1 MKLTNELRIIT
12 AGKSLTVKY
21 LAAYS
26 WCQLPCHAVV
36 VQVNL
41 LQPLELPNG
50 IRDVATE
57 HIESKIK
64 DNQIPELDHACTI
77 KNSL

>member
-1 MKLTNELRIIT
+1 MKLTNEL
-12 AGKSLTVKY
+12 
-21 LAAYS
+21 S